1 MLIRRCAV
9 VWLEPREV
17 AHFELDDLLG
27 GGTGVVSRLAWFAH
41 APHLSA
47 PVEVEAAQVPLL
59 GALGALAS
67 WLGGA
72 STGKGAARVL
82 FWGALAMAATALI
95 GRLFGATVA

>member
-1 MLIRRCAV
+1 MSA
-9 VWLEPREV
+9 ETAA
-17 AHFELDDLLG
+17 AHGPTAGEYIVHHL
-27 GGTGVVSRLAWFAH
+27 THWQNRPMKGVVDFGVVNIDSIFWA
-41 APHLSA
+41 
-47 PVEVEAAQVPLL
+47 VLL

>member
-59 GALGALAS
+59 GALGAVDWIERDEKYPLPPVSIHGVRA
-67 WLGGA
+67 
-72 STGKGAARVL
+72 KG
-82 FWGALAMAATALI
+82 
-95 GRLFGATVA
+95 